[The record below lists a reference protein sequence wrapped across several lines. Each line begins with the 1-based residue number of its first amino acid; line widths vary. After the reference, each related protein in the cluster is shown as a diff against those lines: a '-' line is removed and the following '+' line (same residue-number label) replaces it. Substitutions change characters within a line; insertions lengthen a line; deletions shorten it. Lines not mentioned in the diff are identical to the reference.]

1 MKIASTLAGIIMLA
15 SFLFS
20 QSNAQITTEKLSSW
34 AYDSI
39 DIPISKTIGEKQNPI
54 IVAVV
59 DDAFRLSH
67 NELKGF
73 IYRNPEEIPG
83 NQLDDD
89 GNDYVDD
96 VSGWD
101 ISDKDNDVSVPEGRD
116 KDFYH
121 GTYIS
126 SIITRIAFLHYG
138 KEASN
143 IIKIMPVKVLSN
155 QASSTYVKDGYKGI
169 AYAMENGAD
178 IICIAW
184 SGGNPGDEDLN
195 IIHEANNQGILI
207 IGSVGNFNE
216 EKIQNPALAPEVL
229 AVAGINMNLQK
240 EETSNYGMQVDIAAP
255 AEYVKGAHPEKD
267 NAYIHINGTS
277 ASAALVTGC
286 AAVIMSSKSG
296 LRNMDVRNALM
307 NSSNPFASDFTT
319 YGGKMGAGIVNLS
332 SGLDYMNNI
341 QNRENHFSSLRSKG
355 TLIFDSE
362 SHPPYREVNPAGGF
376 HGFYLEPDISNIR
389 NPDKHSFNI
398 ILQDTIWNE
407 YNLSN
412 LPDQLFIPSRSF
424 RVNTQNTSFRKN
436 DVFKIK
442 YHGKTI
448 DSTRLYCGGTSY
460 LNIESGTI
468 DDGSGKNNYASN
480 CSCKWIITVPAGKR
494 IKFTFDRMDTQPNVD
509 FVYLVDGHTAI
520 PENFIAKFSGQD
532 IPPVVVSRTNEVLV
546 WFVTDR
552 NSTGSGWQFQYETLE

>member
-1 MKIASTLAGIIMLA
+1 MKIASPLAGAIMLA

-20 QSNAQITTEKLSSW
+20 QSNAQITTEELSSW

-39 DIPISKTIGEKQNPI
+39 HIPLSKTTGEKQDPI

-101 ISDKDNDVSVPEGRD
+101 ISDRDNDVSVPEGRD

-126 SIITRIAFLHYG
+126 SIITRIALLHYG

-143 IIKIMPVKVLSN
+143 MIKIMPVKVLSN
-155 QASSTYVKDGYKGI
+155 QANRTYFKDGYKGI
-169 AYAMENGAD
+169 EYAMENGAD
-178 IICIAW
+178 IICLAW
-184 SGGNPGDEDLN
+184 SGGNPGNEGLD
-195 IIHEANNQGILI
+195 IIHEANKRGILI
-207 IGSVGNFNE
+207 VGSVGNFNE
-216 EKIQNPALAPEVL
+216 EKIRNPALAPEVL

-240 EETSNYGMQVDIAAP
+240 EASSNYGMQVDIAAP
-255 AEYVKGAHPEKD
+255 AESVRGAHPEKD

-296 LRNMDVRNALM
+296 LRNMDIRDALM
-307 NSSNPFASDFTT
+307 NSSNPFASDFTSF
-319 YGGKMGAGIVNLS
+319 GGKMGAGIVNLLNA
-332 SGLDYMNNI
+332 LDYVNNI

-362 SHPPYREVNPAGGF
+362 SHPPSRKVNPAGGF

-389 NPDKHSFNI
+389 NPDKHSFSI
-398 ILQDTIWNE
+398 VLQDTIWNE
-407 YNLSN
+407 YNFSS
-412 LPDQLFIPSRSF
+412 LPDQLFVPSSSF
-424 RVNTQNTSFRKN
+424 KVNTQNTSFRKN
-436 DVFKIK
+436 DVFKIR

-448 DSTRLYCGGTSY
+448 DSSSLYCSGTSY

-468 DDGSGKNNYASN
+468 DDGSGENNYASN

-494 IKFTFDRMDTQPNVD
+494 IKFTFDRMDTQANTD
-509 FVYLVDGHTAI
+509 FVYLVDGQTAV
-520 PENFIAKFSGQD
+520 PERFIAKFSGQNL
-532 IPPVVVSRTNEVLV
+532 PPVVVSRTNEVLV
-546 WFVTDR
+546 WFVSDS
-552 NSTGSGWQFQYETLE
+552 NSTGLGWQFHYEAVE